1 MSPYTGRRGAGR
13 DDDAPH
19 VPGSRISPTFQRPS
33 GPGGDTDMGP
43 AGGCVRSARQIPD
56 SSRRPD
62 PRQLLRPAVTGVNS
76 DLALLS
82 HQHAVAALVH
92 ALPLSG
98 PLILGGVLVLIVTR
112 FGTRRGR

>member
-1 MSPYTGRRGAGR
+1 
-13 DDDAPH
+13 
-19 VPGSRISPTFQRPS
+19 
-33 GPGGDTDMGP
+33 
-43 AGGCVRSARQIPD
+43 
-56 SSRRPD
+56 
-62 PRQLLRPAVTGVNS
+62 VTGVNS